1 MFTVFVLLLF
11 FAMVPAAIAHS
22 KGRSFFLW
30 WLYGM
35 AFFIVALP
43 HALLIK
49 VDQDSLD
56 AKGINQ
62 GQRICPH
69 CAELIREKA
78 NVCRFCGRDVKA
90 SEGSSLPQ
98 EDLQPVANS
107 IHQKDPKPNTPS
119 TLEEVTKGP
128 VSNIVIGVLGL
139 ALFASIVI
147 FLKANGLVRHY

>member
-1 MFTVFVLLLF
+1 MVYIVVALF
-11 FAMVPAAIAHS
+11 LGLSTAAIAHS

-35 AFFIVALP
+35 AFFILALP

-90 SEGSSLPQ
+90 SESSLLPQ

-107 IHQKDPKPNTPS
+107 IHQKDPKPATPS
-119 TLEEVTKGP
+119 NLEEVTKGP
-128 VSNIVIGVLGL
+128 MFKVAIGVLGL